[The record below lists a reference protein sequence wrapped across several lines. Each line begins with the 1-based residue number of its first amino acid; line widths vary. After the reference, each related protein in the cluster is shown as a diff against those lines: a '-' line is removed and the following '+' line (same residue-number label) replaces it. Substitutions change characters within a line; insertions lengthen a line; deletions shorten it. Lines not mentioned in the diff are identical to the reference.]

1 MKGGEL
7 YVKALDRDAGKNA
20 EVLYYIYHK
29 SKEGD
34 YYFQVPIYWAF
45 TRQVYPGSGPGRA
58 FTRQVYPGSGP
69 GRAFTRQVYPGSGP
83 GRAFTR

>member
-34 YYFQVPIYWAF
+34 YYFQVTILGVDTAGLPRVWPWSCVH
-45 TRQVYPGSGPGRA
+45 TVS
-58 FTRQVYPGSGP
+58 
-69 GRAFTRQVYPGSGP
+69 
-83 GRAFTR
+83 